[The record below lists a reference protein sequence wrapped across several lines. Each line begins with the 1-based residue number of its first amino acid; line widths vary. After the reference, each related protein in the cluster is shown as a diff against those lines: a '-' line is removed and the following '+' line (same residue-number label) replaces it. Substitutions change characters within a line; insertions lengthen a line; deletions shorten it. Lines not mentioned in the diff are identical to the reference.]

1 MRAMKFNCMENIAC
15 VYIYN
20 KVGVLKFAFG
30 WLFVSLFLR
39 NKSKQ
44 ILVKYSSIW
53 SKIGVTEEPI
63 RHSLYEAQRIRSTL
77 CFEEDLV
84 EDPSEK
90 PTIYCPKE

>member
-1 MRAMKFNCMENIAC
+1 MCAMKFNCMENIAY

-39 NKSKQ
+39 KKSKQ
-44 ILVKYSSIW
+44 ILVKSSSVW
-53 SKIGVTEEPI
+53 SKIVVTEEPI
-63 RHSLYEAQRIRSTL
+63 RHSLYEAQHSRSIL

-84 EDPSEK
+84 EDPSKK
-90 PTIYCPKE
+90 PTVYCPKQ